1 MPSAALSADETVFV
15 AVELRDEAND
25 CYYYNVARS
34 AYGELKFHLWRRISD
49 KKGAAFVL
57 RVLFLDRSERNCDDR
72 YYL

>member
-1 MPSAALSADETVFV
+1 MPSAALSADKTVFV

-49 KKGAAFVL
+49 KERRYVCSSRFI
-57 RVLFLDRSERNCDDR
+57 FRS
-72 YYL
+72 L